1 MATIFGKAN
10 NIFLLQELNMEIRIK
25 QKEKPS
31 NPNSQLELA
40 PYNSLNLCKQLTHN
54 IPEILLEEIY
64 N

>member
-1 MATIFGKAN
+1 
-10 NIFLLQELNMEIRIK
+10 MEIRIK

-31 NPNSQLELA
+31 NPNSQPELA
-40 PYNSLNLCKQLTHN
+40 PFNSLNLCKLTHN

>member
-1 MATIFGKAN
+1 
-10 NIFLLQELNMEIRIK
+10 MEMRIK

-31 NPNSQLELA
+31 NPISQPELA
-40 PYNSLNLCKQLTHN
+40 PFNLLNLCKQLTHN

>member
-1 MATIFGKAN
+1 
-10 NIFLLQELNMEIRIK
+10 MEIRMK

-31 NPNSQLELA
+31 NPNSQPELA
-40 PYNSLNLCKQLTHN
+40 PLNSLNLCKQLTHN